1 MYPEKYRMVTVTIQ
15 PGLGTCCK
23 VCEIYGE
30 LPAPEE
36 EVFPF
41 ENEVLQW
48 MGEYLCVSEK

>member
-30 LPAPEE
+30 LPAPAE

-48 MGEYLCVSEK
+48 MGVYLCVSEK